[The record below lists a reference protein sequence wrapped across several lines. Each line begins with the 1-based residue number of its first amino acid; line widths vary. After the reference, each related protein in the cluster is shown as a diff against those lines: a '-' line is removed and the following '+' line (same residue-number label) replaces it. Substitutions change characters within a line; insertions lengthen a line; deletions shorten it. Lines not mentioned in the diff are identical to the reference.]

1 MITSDQIHEKEFSFK
16 LRGYN
21 DAEVDAYLAAAR
33 ERLLRGLE
41 GNDGIRLG

>member
-21 DAEVDAYLAAAR
+21 DVEVDAYLDQLVEACGGDDAAK
-33 ERLLRGLE
+33 
-41 GNDGIRLG
+41 